1 MKSVDELLKN
11 ATAKEIEVEVKL
23 RFELR
28 NEMVGQLY
36 PSILLDEIR
45 VLNSRMSDLLSDA
58 KKKEIGSD
66 K

>member
-36 PSILLDEIR
+36 PSILLDEIK
-45 VLNSRMSDLLSDA
+45 VLNSRMSDLLADA
-58 KKKEIGSD
+58 KKKEIESD